1 MRATQMHILVVT
13 LIFSTLSITAKSRT
27 GIFFEGWTEF
37 NRKNLNLL
45 RPKNTKE
52 SKESALGTDKLP
64 VARLRD
70 IRGQLPQEI
79 YDLCD
84 FINNSQDFINAGA
97 TPPKGILLEGP
108 PGTGKTSIARALAG
122 ELDVPFVSAS
132 ASSFIELYVGT
143 GPQHV
148 RALFNNAQAALTRT
162 GASHVIIFIDELDAI
177 GSRTEFN
184 AHSETKNTI
193 NELLV
198 QMDGFSSD
206 PRVIVIAATNNVDSI
221 DEALKR
227 RGRFDYIVRIPLPN
241 ETSRLDILT
250 YYLTNARFHRS
261 LAGDASLMQIAQQ
274 TIGFSGADL
283 EGLADDAA
291 LEAGR
296 NKRREICQQDL
307 ELALQKRYKNGR

>member
-1 MRATQMHILVVT
+1 MRATQIHILVVT
-13 LIFSTLSITAKSRT
+13 LVLSTLCITAKSRT

-37 NRKNLNLL
+37 NRKNLKLL
-45 RPKNTKE
+45 RRKNTKE
-52 SKESALGTDKLP
+52 SKDSTDQLP
-64 VARLRD
+64 VTKLRD

-84 FINNSQDFINAGA
+84 FIHNSQDFINAGA

-122 ELDVPFVSAS
+122 ELEVPFVAAS
-132 ASSFIELYVGT
+132 ASSFIEIYVGT

-177 GSRTEFN
+177 GSRTEYN

-221 DEALKR
+221 DDALKR

-250 YYLTNARFHRS
+250 YYLTDVRFKRS
-261 LAGDASLMQIAQQ
+261 LAGDINLMQFARN
-274 TIGFSGADL
+274 TAGFSGADL
-283 EGLADDAA
+283 EGIAKDAA
-291 LEAGR
+291 INAGR
-296 NKRREICQQDL
+296 NKRRQICQDDL
-307 ELALQKRYKNGR
+307 EKAVASARLARR